1 MAQVI
6 QIGAR
11 NATFQQ
17 IETLKRNREKRHK
30 QGLFFVESVH
40 AIEQAVYHRWQFE
53 AICYARGVRLSGW
66 ARDMLSKA
74 GAAHHYEMSQELMA
88 ELSDRDEPC
97 ELIALIRMRSNEEA
111 LEAMRNAP
119 ADRPRLFIAFDRPQ
133 NPGNLGSII
142 RSADAMGASGVIITG
157 HGADLHDP
165 LCVRSS
171 IGAFFALP
179 TAALGGPEDVV
190 KWMDGFDK
198 RPVLIGTSAHA
209 TTPVHKGGLSARRGA
224 GRGQRDIRTE
234 QSMEGRVRRDGADT
248 HTRRGIVAERGV
260 RNIDIHLRSAQT
272 AAYLRGAGMIW
283 PT

>member
-1 MAQVI
+1 MAQLI

-209 TTPVHKGGLSARRGA
+209 TMPVHKVDFQRDVVLAVGNETFGLSKAWKAACDEMALIPIHGA
-224 GRGQRDIRTE
+224 ASSLNVACATSIFIYEALRQRLICAE
-234 QSMEGRVRRDGADT
+234 QE
-248 HTRRGIVAERGV
+248 
-260 RNIDIHLRSAQT
+260 
-272 AAYLRGAGMIW
+272 
-283 PT
+283 

>member
-1 MAQVI
+1 MAQLI

-111 LEAMRNAP
+111 LEAMR
-119 ADRPRLFIAFDRPQ
+119 
-133 NPGNLGSII
+133 
-142 RSADAMGASGVIITG
+142 T
-157 HGADLHDP
+157 
-165 LCVRSS
+165 
-171 IGAFFALP
+171 P
-179 TAALGGPEDVV
+179 T
-190 KWMDGFDK
+190 
-198 RPVLIGTSAHA
+198 
-209 TTPVHKGGLSARRGA
+209 
-224 GRGQRDIRTE
+224 GRGC
-234 QSMEGRVRRDGADT
+234 S
-248 HTRRGIVAERGV
+248 
-260 RNIDIHLRSAQT
+260 
-272 AAYLRGAGMIW
+272 
-283 PT
+283 